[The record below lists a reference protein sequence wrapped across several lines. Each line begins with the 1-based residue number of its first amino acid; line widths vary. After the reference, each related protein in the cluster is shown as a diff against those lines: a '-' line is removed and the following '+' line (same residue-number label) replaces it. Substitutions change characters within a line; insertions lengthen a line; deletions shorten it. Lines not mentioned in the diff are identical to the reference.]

1 MFKLQFDT
9 DNAAFEDGA
18 DAAEIRRIL
27 QEVAERVAC
36 NWISGPINDINGNTI
51 GWWSYEKKTEG
62 LL

>member
-18 DAAEIRRIL
+18 DVAEIRRIL
-27 QEVAERVAC
+27 QEIAERVAGH
-36 NWISGPINDINGNTI
+36 WISGPISDINGNTI
-51 GWWSYEKKTEG
+51 GWWTYESKTEE